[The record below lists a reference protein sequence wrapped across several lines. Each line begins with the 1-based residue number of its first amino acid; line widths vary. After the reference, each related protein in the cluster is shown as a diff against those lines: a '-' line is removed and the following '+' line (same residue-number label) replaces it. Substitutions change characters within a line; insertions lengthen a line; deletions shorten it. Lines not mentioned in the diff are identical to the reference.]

1 MRINKFVAQATG
13 LSRRA
18 ADRAVQEGR
27 VAVNNRPAGVGDT
40 VIDGSAVT
48 LDSQP
53 IALTGS
59 LAIMLNKPTGYV
71 CSRAGQGNSTVYDLL
86 PPEYDKLKPVG
97 RLDKDSSGLLLLTND
112 GDLANRLAHPRYAKT
127 KIYEITLDKA
137 LTEIDKTKIE
147 RGVKVDDY
155 VSRLRLSAINNPEL
169 KTDTRALPEIRA
181 GSWHVAMSQGRN
193 RQIRRTFAALD
204 YEVKSLQRI
213 RFGAYNLADLPVGQY
228 RELTKQL

>member
-40 VIDGSAVT
+40 VTDGSAVT

-53 IALTGS
+53 IALARS
-59 LAIMLNKPTGYV
+59 LTIMLNKPASYV
-71 CSRAGQGNSTVYDLL
+71 CSRARQGNSTVYDLL
-86 PPEYDKLKPVG
+86 PPEYHKLKPVG

-112 GDLANRLAHPRYAKT
+112 GDLANQLAHPRYAKT
-127 KIYEITLDKA
+127 KIYEITLDKP
-137 LTEIDKTKIE
+137 LTEVDKAKIE

-155 VSRLRLSAINNPEL
+155 VSQLRLSAINNLGL
-169 KTDTRALPEIRA
+169 KTDTRTLLGIETL
-181 GSWHVAMSQGRN
+181 SWRVTMSQGHN

-204 YEVKSLQRI
+204 YQVKILHRI
-213 RFGAYNLADLPVGQY
+213 RFGAYSLAALPAGQY
-228 RELTKQL
+228 RELTEQL